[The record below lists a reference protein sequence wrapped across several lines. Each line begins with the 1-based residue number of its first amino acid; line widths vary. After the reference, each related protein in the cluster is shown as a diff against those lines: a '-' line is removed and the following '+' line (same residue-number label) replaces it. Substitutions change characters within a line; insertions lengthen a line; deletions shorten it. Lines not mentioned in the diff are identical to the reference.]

1 MTNKQALKAMEKG
14 EIDMKDMKLGKDK
27 PQPKK
32 ADSKLVTDIKNNW
45 TAIVFATTNL
55 FYLTLGL
62 SLMLIAGVAFWS
74 VYKVDMYAPMEIAVK
89 FASILVGLT
98 AFYPLAKSL
107 VRR

>member
-45 TAIVFATTNL
+45 ETIKYVSDSAFWIVL
-55 FYLTLGL
+55 GLTLTATSVFSFMYGASTVGYKPLGTFVRFSGALVIFLALYSFGKGL
-62 SLMLIAGVAFWS
+62 
-74 VYKVDMYAPMEIAVK
+74 K
-89 FASILVGLT
+89 
-98 AFYPLAKSL
+98 
-107 VRR
+107 RR